1 MHECLYMVPEP
12 VIQFQISAWTHSAT
26 WPAVLLA
33 GQAGSRND
41 DEGTHPRRSGEKL
54 REQLG
59 VWGESPSGCRAEP
72 AGCRAEPA
80 GCRAEPAGC
89 RAEPAGCRAEPAAP
103 RVGAGVQRAES
114 FGVTKGCAFT
124 KGGTGLIRLDK
135 LLTHF
140 GCGTRRQVIDAVR
153 RGRAKVNGRVC
164 CDPAAKVDPEQDE
177 IQFDGAVQSY
187 QRHRYLL
194 MNKPSGVITAVS
206 DRRETVLDLIPE
218 SERRGLFPIGRLDRD
233 TEGLLILT
241 TDGQLCHA
249 LMSPRRRIEKVYL
262 AGVSGTLA
270 EDAPQQFA
278 NGLTLRDGTA
288 CRPAGLSPAG
298 DEHGLALWRITLQE
312 GKYHQVKRMIAA
324 VGGHV
329 ETLRRIAVGPL
340 SLPPGLPTGQCR
352 PLTTEELHEL
362 FRAVGDAEHQG

>member
-1 MHECLYMVPEP
+1 MEFCTVVKRCLPLKPVRNGCGKLIVHERLYMVPEP

-59 VWGESPSGCRAEP
+59 VWGVSPS
-72 AGCRAEPA
+72 
-80 GCRAEPAGC
+80 
-89 RAEPAGCRAEPAAP
+89 GCRAEPAAP
-103 RVGAGVQRAES
+103 RVGAGVQRAAPS
-114 FGVTKGCAFT
+114 GVTKGCAFT

-218 SERRGLFPIGRLDRD
+218 SERRGLFPVGRLDRD

-249 LMSPRRRIEKVYL
+249 LMSPRRHIEKVYL

-288 CRPAGLSPAG
+288 CRSAGLSPAG

-340 SLPPGLPTGQCR
+340 SLPPGLLTGQCR